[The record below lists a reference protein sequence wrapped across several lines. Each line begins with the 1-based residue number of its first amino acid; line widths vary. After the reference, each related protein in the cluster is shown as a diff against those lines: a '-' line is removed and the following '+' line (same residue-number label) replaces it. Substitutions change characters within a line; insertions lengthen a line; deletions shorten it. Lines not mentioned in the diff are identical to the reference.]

1 LTVVADRGLGYNAIN
16 PSNCRDPEG
25 IMSTITQPL
34 NPPRPIVYPE
44 SDGQPMAENTLQ
56 FQWIVTVKE
65 GLTVLF
71 RDREDVFVAG
81 DLLWYPVEGDNK
93 TRVAPDAMV
102 AFGRPQGHRGSYLQ
116 WKEGGIPPQVV
127 FEILSPGNRQGEM
140 IKKFQFYEHHGV
152 LEYYIY
158 DPDNN
163 KLEGWHRPDRQQPFS
178 AIAAMA
184 GWTSPLLGI
193 TFDWSETGFR
203 LIRPDGRP
211 FETFEE
217 VVRRAEAAEAA
228 VAAQHQRAETERQRA
243 EAERRR
249 AEAENRR
256 AEAERVRADEAVAEV
271 EKERRR
277 AEEDRETIARLEARL
292 RELGG
297 DLDR

>member
-1 LTVVADRGLGYNAIN
+1 
-16 PSNCRDPEG
+16 
-25 IMSTITQPL
+25 MSTITQPL
-34 NPPRPIVYPE
+34 NPPRPITYPE
-44 SDGQPMAENTLQ
+44 CDGQPMAENTLQ

-71 RDREDVFVAG
+71 RDRVDVFVAG

-93 TRVAPDAMV
+93 TRVAPDALV

-140 IKKFQFYEHHGV
+140 IKKFQFYEHYGV

-158 DPDNN
+158 DPDTN
-163 KLEGWHRPDRQQPFS
+163 KLEGWHRPDRQQPF
-178 AIAAMA
+178 APIAAMA

-228 VAAQHQRAETERQRA
+228 VEAQHQRAEAERQRA
-243 EAERRR
+243 EAER
-249 AEAENRR
+249 A
-256 AEAERVRADEAVAEV
+256 RADEAVAEV
-271 EKERRR
+271 EQERRR
-277 AEEDRETIARLEARL
+277 AEEDRERIARLEARL

-297 DLDR
+297 DLDL